1 MKTATLRSLAGLSA
15 LLTFAAL
22 LPAQTAPAT
31 TTASSQTP
39 TTTAGTSDVPLQLSD
54 FVVSG
59 TAASG
64 YRATSSISATGIG
77 TPIGDTPVTIDV
89 VTQELISDTRSDL
102 INDALRFVPGV
113 TTQPTN
119 ESQPFVRA
127 IQGTYT
133 LRNGVFR
140 RQNLDTWNVDDVEVI
155 QGTSSIFYGNIRAG
169 GIINYNT
176 IKPVLGQ
183 NFATFD
189 VDGGS
194 FHYLRTE
201 DAFNAGN
208 DKFAVRVDLGYLN
221 TNTFRTQEN
230 IQQHFADIGATWNIT
245 PNQQVNFEAST
256 ESVARVNSWSA
267 YLSAI
272 TNTAYWGN
280 PAAIASGQSVSAWM
294 AANHPGMPV
303 YNEFAP
309 YGPAGDPYGRVT
321 PIMRTYQDGLDKPV
335 DFTYIAKVTDSLV
348 FKAVL
353 NYAWEDNEG
362 INPDIGDPLANDTFT
377 GVNASKF
384 INVRDS
390 YNANLRL
397 TYRYD
402 IPNIVNNTFMVG
414 DDNQWVI
421 QRYPQNAVLHP
432 STGHGIANTVTS
444 NNLISSPN
452 LTYTPGVTPELD
464 GQGLLDASPGSVNF
478 NATRD
483 TLQDFGGAYF
493 VEQAV
498 LFNKSLFLILGDR
511 FVNFKQ
517 EVWWPRQPVLESAT
531 SPNAEAKKWT
541 PQIGGLYKIAG
552 GPVSIFYSYS
562 QAVQPQTQID
572 ASGNAVDP
580 ILLKGWDAGVKF
592 DLIGDTLT
600 GTVDY
605 FSIQQN
611 NTAIANSALDIANGL
626 PSNSTY
632 GYYTYGNAS
641 ELEGVQIDLS
651 YNIGTDYQLIAG
663 VNNFSKDEYVA
674 PNSNPAIIGLPINPI
689 PTTQFFA
696 WNRYQ
701 FSSGPLK
708 GLILGGG
715 FNHNSPTII
724 GGGNVNY
731 VGFYTPAFTVWSGMI
746 GYDFVVAKHS
756 IKAQLLVKNF
766 TNLIYRDSGGV
777 FGDPRT
783 WVVSFTTRL

>member
-1 MKTATLRSLAGLSA
+1 MAVEK
-15 LLTFAAL
+15 
-22 LPAQTAPAT
+22 
-31 TTASSQTP
+31 
-39 TTTAGTSDVPLQLSD
+39 PLQLSD
-54 FVVSG
+54 FVVSA

-89 VTQELISDTRSDL
+89 VTQQFISDTRSDL

-119 ESQPFVRA
+119 ESQPFVRG

-176 IKPVLGQ
+176 IKPVFGQ

-189 VDGGS
+189 IDGGS
-194 FHYLRTE
+194 FRYLRTE

-221 TNTFRTQEN
+221 TNTFRTQQN

-245 PNQQVNFEAST
+245 PSQQVNFEAST
-256 ESVARVNSWSA
+256 ESVARVDSWTAYDVAVTNSA
-267 YLSAI
+267 YWL
-272 TNTAYWGN
+272 N

-294 AANHPGMPV
+294 TANHPGVPV

-309 YGPAGDPYGRVT
+309 YGPASDPYGRLT
-321 PIMRTYQDGLDKPV
+321 PIMRTYQAGLDRPV
-335 DFTYIAKVTDSLV
+335 DFTYLAKVTDNLV
-348 FKAVL
+348 FKAIL

-362 INPDIGDPLANDTFT
+362 INPTIGDPLANDTFT

-402 IPNIVNNTFMVG
+402 IPNIVNNTLMVG

-421 QRYPQNAVLHP
+421 QRYPQNGVLHP
-432 STGHGIANTVTS
+432 STGPGIANTVTS
-444 NNLISSPN
+444 NNFISSPN
-452 LTYTPGVTPELD
+452 VVYIPGVTGELD
-464 GQGLLDASPGSVNF
+464 GAGLLAATPATANF

-483 TLQDFGGAYF
+483 TLQVFGGAYF

-511 FVNFKQ
+511 LVDFKQ
-517 EVWWPRQPVLESAT
+517 EVWWPRQHVLESAT

-552 GPVSIFYSYS
+552 GPVSVFYSYS

-572 ASGNAVDP
+572 ASGVAVQP
-580 ILLKGWDAGVKF
+580 ILLKGWDAGMKL
-592 DLIGDTLT
+592 DLLGDTLT

-605 FSIQQN
+605 FYIQQN
-611 NTAIANSALDIANGL
+611 NTAIANAALDIANGL

-641 ELEGVQIDLS
+641 ELRGIQADLS
-651 YNIGTDYQLIAG
+651 YNIGSDYQVVGG
-663 VNNFSKDEYVA
+663 VNDFVKDAYIA
-674 PNSNPAIIGLPINPI
+674 PNSNPAIVGLPINPI
-689 PTTQFFA
+689 PTTQYFL

-715 FNHNSPTII
+715 VNHNSATIY

-731 VGFYTPAFTVWSGMI
+731 VGFYTPAFTVANAMV
-746 GYDFVVAKHS
+746 GYEFTQFGHEF
-756 IKAQLLVKNF
+756 KAQLLVRNF
-766 TNLIYRDSGGV
+766 TNEIYRDAGGA

-783 WVVSFTTRL
+783 WVLSLTTRF